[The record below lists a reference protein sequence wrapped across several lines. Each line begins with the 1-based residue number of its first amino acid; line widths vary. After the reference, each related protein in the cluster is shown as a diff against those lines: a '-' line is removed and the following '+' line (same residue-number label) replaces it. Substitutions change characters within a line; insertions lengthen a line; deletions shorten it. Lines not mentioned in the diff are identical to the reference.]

1 MMVRACVRS
10 CVCKPNRDRKGAGP
24 PWSMAASLRARFGEH
39 RFDTRSQ
46 KIIETRDG
54 SGNMVHQFIERLTRR
69 TPRSGDAALR
79 HAGVACS
86 GESRAGVRRYI
97 DDP

>member
-24 PWSMAASLRARFGEH
+24 PRSMAASLRARFGEH
-39 RFDTRSQ
+39 RFHTRSQ

-54 SGNMVHQFIERLTRR
+54 SGNMVQQFIHGT
-69 TPRSGDAALR
+69 
-79 HAGVACS
+79 H
-86 GESRAGVRRYI
+86 YI
-97 DDP
+97 DELTADALGPEG